1 MIWGYHYFRKHPYRS
16 LWCFTTGFSETR
28 PANVSGDV
36 WHASKRTVDAPQV
49 FNLPPCDRFP
59 SPSALPRRSCEP
71 KKSHSRNP
79 QAVSKGCWLLIRG
92 EKKGGKK
99 ETLKVWGAN
108 TYLKKEIIVW
118 MIFIWKKSKDDCH
131 RKCWIIPITLCCM
144 FHLLV
149 GHLSQFQ
156 FNSWLQRGLYWPDWG
171 EHQKSVYKSAFTKYA
186 NVKVHWTD

>member
-1 MIWGYHYFRKHPYRS
+1 M
-16 LWCFTTGFSETR
+16 
-28 PANVSGDV
+28 SGDV

-79 QAVSKGCWLLIRG
+79 QAVKKRMLAFKQG
-92 EKKGGKK
+92 EKKRWEK
-99 ETLKVWGAN
+99 ETLKVWGAKS
-108 TYLKKEIIVW
+108 YLVW
-118 MIFIWKKSKDDCH
+118 MIFIWKNSKDDCH

-144 FHLLV
+144 YHLLV

-156 FNSWLQRGLYWPDWG
+156 FNSWLHTPQQPLLCAQLFPSHCFSLRRQDRHVHP
-171 EHQKSVYKSAFTKYA
+171 QK
-186 NVKVHWTD
+186 HG